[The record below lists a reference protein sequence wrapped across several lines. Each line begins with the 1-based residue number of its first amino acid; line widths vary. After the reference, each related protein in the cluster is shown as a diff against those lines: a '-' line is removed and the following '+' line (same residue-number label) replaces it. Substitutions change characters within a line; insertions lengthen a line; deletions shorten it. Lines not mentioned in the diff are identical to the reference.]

1 MLTTM
6 QSHPRWRCIA
16 APAGIGVKVGNVIF
30 SVRDIDALRL
40 LCWCQYIAPEDLK
53 ALLTEAECENL
64 ILLKLIRRHKKSG
77 ALMLASGGALLLK
90 AIYGDAVTPNL
101 SPSYREPMIQ
111 RRLRLSRLVLTA
123 YCGRINP
130 FTATMAN
137 LAEAPAL
144 FLSALT
150 RDRGANPWGS
160 TRIAAIAR
168 LGDLLCAAHYVCP
181 GIGKLALTDELNA
194 FTNQTARFRDLRRA
208 FLFAGESYGDILTEL
223 ETSEPRT
230 DTKLISYCAAYRCL
244 QFPVHLLS
252 CDDTGAVQLQIMSV
266 PNYRRKLT
274 RAALRSLYQPAEN
287 PAWDA
292 LFQGIPFVMAADM
305 DLRRVDAAILEAHRQ
320 GFSQIVLAASEG
332 QAKAVLFPRYRDTG
346 KARVFILTNEAVS
359 EVTGRPPDPYSPPR
373 TQFLTAE
380 GDVIDAPPFKTSGR
394 AGK

>member
-1 MLTTM
+1 M
-6 QSHPRWRCIA
+6 
-16 APAGIGVKVGNVIF
+16 IF

-40 LCWCQYIAPEDLK
+40 LCWCQYITPEDLK

-123 YCGRINP
+123 YCGRVNP

-181 GIGKLALTDELNA
+181 GIGKMALTDELHT
-194 FTNQTARFRDLRRA
+194 FTNQTARFRDARRA
-208 FLFAGESYGDILTEL
+208 FLFAGESYGDILAEL
-223 ETSEPRT
+223 EASEPRT
-230 DTKLISYCAAYRCL
+230 DTKLISYGAAYQCL

-252 CDDTGAVQLQIMSV
+252 CDAAGAAQLQIMSV
-266 PNYRRKLT
+266 PDYRRKLT

-320 GFSQIVLAASEG
+320 GFSQIVLAALEG

-373 TQFLTAE
+373 TQFLTPE

>member
-1 MLTTM
+1 M
-6 QSHPRWRCIA
+6 
-16 APAGIGVKVGNVIF
+16 KVGTVIF
-30 SVRDIDALRL
+30 SERDIDALRL
-40 LCWCQYIAPEDLK
+40 LCWCQYIASEDLK
-53 ALLTEAECENL
+53 TLLTEPECENL

-77 ALMLASGGALLLK
+77 ALMLASGGAQLLK
-90 AIYGDAVTPNL
+90 AIYGDGVTPNL

-123 YCGRINP
+123 YRGRVNP
-130 FTATMAN
+130 FAVTMTELTN
-137 LAEAPAL
+137 SPAL
-144 FLSALT
+144 FLSSLT

-168 LGDLLCAAHYVCP
+168 MGDLLCAAHYVCP

-208 FLFAGESYGDILTEL
+208 FLFAGESCGDILAEL
-223 ETSEPRT
+223 EASEPRM
-230 DTKLISYCAAYRCL
+230 DAKLISYGAAYQCL
-244 QFPVHLLS
+244 PFPVHLLS
-252 CDDTGAVQLQIMSV
+252 CDAAGAAQLQIMSV
-266 PNYRRKLT
+266 PDYRRKLT
-274 RAALRSLYQPAEN
+274 RAALRSLYQPTEN

-320 GFSQIVLAASEG
+320 GFSQIVLAALEG

-373 TQFLTAE
+373 TQFLTPE

>member
-1 MLTTM
+1 M
-6 QSHPRWRCIA
+6 
-16 APAGIGVKVGNVIF
+16 KVGNVIF
-30 SVRDIDALRL
+30 SERDIDALRL
-40 LCWCQYIAPEDLK
+40 LCWCQYITSADLK
-53 ALLTEAECENL
+53 MLLTEAEQCNL
-64 ILLKLIRRHKKSG
+64 VLLGLMRQHKKS
-77 ALMLASGGALLLK
+77 LAFTLTTHGRSFLTAVLHGSLPELAQSYHK
-90 AIYGDAVTPNL
+90 DAIL
-101 SPSYREPMIQ
+101 
-111 RRLRLSRLVLTA
+111 RRLRLSKLILTA
-123 YCGRINP
+123 YQGYVCP
-130 FTATMAN
+130 FTTTAEN
-137 LAEAPAL
+137 LLYSPSI
-144 FLSALT
+144 FLSAVT
-150 RDRGANPWGS
+150 RSRGANPWGS

-208 FLFAGESYGDILTEL
+208 FLFAGESYGDILAEL
-223 ETSEPRT
+223 EASEPRT
-230 DTKLISYCAAYRCL
+230 DAKLISYGAAYQCL

-252 CDDTGAVQLQIMSV
+252 CDAAGAAQLQIMSV
-266 PNYRRKLT
+266 PDYRRKLT
-274 RAALRSLYQPAEN
+274 RAALRSLYQPSEN

-305 DLRRVDAAILEAHRQ
+305 DLRRIDAAILGAHRQ
-320 GFSQIVLAASEG
+320 GFSQIVLAALEG

-373 TQFLTAE
+373 TQFLTPE